1 MGAAFLEALVTV
13 LEKSFQI
20 QLLPSPPGTRTH
32 DLEIPQRL
40 AIEVKGSPARIIN
53 IDGTIQKLNTPG
65 LERSDTQK
73 KAFANATAFRQINP
87 KVPFYIASNAVP
99 SKFVGY
105 WDEHVTGIIDVTK
118 SERLEFLVAQIEH
131 L

>member
-1 MGAAFLEALVTV
+1 MGAAFLDALITL
-13 LEKSFQI
+13 LERAFEV
-20 QLLPSPPGTRTH
+20 QLLPSPAGTRTH
-32 DLEIPQRL
+32 DLEIPHRI
-40 AIEVKGSPARIIN
+40 AVEVKGSPARITN
-53 IDGTIQKLNTPG
+53 PDGSIRKLARPG

-73 KAFANATAFRQINP
+73 KAFDNARAFRQVNP
-87 KVPFYIASNAVP
+87 KVPFYIASNAIP

-118 SERLEFLVAQIEH
+118 TERLEFLVEQIKQ